1 MKKILII
8 GSGEDFIDVVNIA
21 KSKKLYVI
29 VCDGVKEGVAKKY
42 ADKYYDI
49 DINDYD
55 SIERI
60 IKREKIDAIFTS
72 FSDKTLKVYADM
84 CKKFDLNCTLTPE
97 LVELLI
103 NKQKMKNKFLQ
114 DSIPTAKFTYI
125 GKDFFENEIKDLK
138 FPLVMKPLVSSG
150 SKGIFIVN
158 NIQEIRENIQ
168 MVLSTCNNEKLIIN
182 KILLEEFIE
191 GEEVI
196 ISAWVCNGKPYIQ
209 FINDRELYIKDK
221 GRAGQAIRNI
231 IPSKHI
237 KYIEKE
243 AENLLNNIVS
253 SFKFKNGP
261 CIIQTILSKE
271 GLKVIE
277 VLGRISGVNDH
288 KVNEKI
294 GGINTLKLFFD
305 YILNGKVDI
314 KLLEH
319 DDKIIKKSCIFFP
332 VILKSGVIGDI
343 ENLNEVKK
351 LSFVS
356 HIDKMKNIGDEVK
369 DTGDMMSIAGRIFI
383 VAENLYLAYKYEK
396 IVKEKL
402 KIKDIEGKNMI
413 DNF

>member
-49 DINDYD
+49 DIKDYD

-103 NKQKMKNKFLQ
+103 NKEKMKNKFLQ

-125 GKDFFENEIKDLK
+125 GKEFFENEIKDLK

-196 ISAWVCNGKPYIQ
+196 ISAWY
-209 FINDRELYIKDK
+209 
-221 GRAGQAIRNI
+221 AM
-231 IPSKHI
+231 
-237 KYIEKE
+237 
-243 AENLLNNIVS
+243 ENLI
-253 SFKFKNGP
+253 
-261 CIIQTILSKE
+261 
-271 GLKVIE
+271 
-277 VLGRISGVNDH
+277 
-288 KVNEKI
+288 
-294 GGINTLKLFFD
+294 
-305 YILNGKVDI
+305 Y
-314 KLLEH
+314 
-319 DDKIIKKSCIFFP
+319 
-332 VILKSGVIGDI
+332 
-343 ENLNEVKK
+343 NL
-351 LSFVS
+351 
-356 HIDKMKNIGDEVK
+356 
-369 DTGDMMSIAGRIFI
+369 
-383 VAENLYLAYKYEK
+383 
-396 IVKEKL
+396 
-402 KIKDIEGKNMI
+402 
-413 DNF
+413 